1 LASGQ
6 QQLKPVME
14 PVNQD
19 GKMDH
24 KTIESYDTNADEYAK
39 KWALQ
44 GAPDDLYGL
53 LGQYFSPGLTADIG
67 CGTGRDVAWLSAQGF
82 AAAGFDASANLLAH
96 AKAAYPEL
104 PFFRSSLPLLAGVDR
119 GIYQNIL
126 CETVIMHLPS
136 SLLCEA
142 VDTLVALLR
151 PGGTI
156 YLSWRVH
163 SEVERDETDRLYTP
177 VNPDTAL
184 APLYERAQVLLDQ
197 EMMSASSGKRIRR
210 IVARKQT

>member
-1 LASGQ
+1 MA
-6 QQLKPVME
+6 PVS
-14 PVNQD
+14 QD

-24 KTIESYDTNADEYAK
+24 RTIESYDTNADEYAK

-44 GAPDDLYGL
+44 ALPEDLYAL
-53 LGQYFSPGLTADIG
+53 LRQYFSPGLTADIG
-67 CGTGRDVAWLSAQGF
+67 CGIGRDVAWLSEHGF
-82 AAAGFDASANLLAH
+82 AAVGFDASFNLLAH
-96 AKAAYPEL
+96 AKAAHPKL
-104 PFFRSSLPLLAGVDR
+104 PFFQSSLPLLAGVDR

-136 SLLCEA
+136 SLLSEA
-142 VDTLVALLR
+142 IDTLVALLR

-156 YLSWRVH
+156 YLSWRVYGDAR
-163 SEVERDETDRLYTP
+163 RDDTDRLYTA

-197 EMMSASSGKRIRR
+197 EVMSASSGQKIRR
-210 IVARKQT
+210 IIARKQT